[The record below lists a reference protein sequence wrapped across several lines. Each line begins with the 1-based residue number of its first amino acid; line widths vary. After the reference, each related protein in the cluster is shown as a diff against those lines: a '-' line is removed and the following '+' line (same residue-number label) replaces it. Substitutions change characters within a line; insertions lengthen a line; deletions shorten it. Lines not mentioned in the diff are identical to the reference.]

1 MNRGAYNDT
10 DPNGSELAAKTSP
23 STASGDVDSPPRDR
37 KCRLL

>member
-10 DPNGSELAAKTSP
+10 DPNGSELASKTSP
-23 STASGDVDSPPRDR
+23 SAASGDVDSPPRER